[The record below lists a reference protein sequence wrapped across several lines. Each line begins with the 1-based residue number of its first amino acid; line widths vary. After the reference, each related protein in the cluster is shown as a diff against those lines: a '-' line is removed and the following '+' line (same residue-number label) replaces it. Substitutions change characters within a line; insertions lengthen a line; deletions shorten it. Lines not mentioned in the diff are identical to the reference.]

1 MMIGREPK
9 KWLLIG
15 ALVLMTP
22 VLSLAQHTD
31 HGDRGHKRECNPHE
45 RGCQQVPDSG
55 SAASYLLAVG
65 ATCLGAMLVRSR
77 FGKPRVS

>member
-1 MMIGREPK
+1 MMIGRESK

-22 VLSLAQHTD
+22 VLSLAQRD
-31 HGDRGHKRECNPHE
+31 HQDRDHKKGCSPHE
-45 RGCQQVPDSG
+45 RGCQQVSEGG
-55 SAASYLLAVG
+55 SAASYLLAVS

-77 FGKPRVS
+77 FSKSRVS